1 LGRLYAAGI
10 FADFGTIAARACGT
24 RAFIGSTARTAA
36 TTAHLSAAVQYLR
49 LKESTKALP
58 RVEIQL

>member
-1 LGRLYAAGI
+1 
-10 FADFGTIAARACGT
+10 
-24 RAFIGSTARTAA
+24 
-36 TTAHLSAAVQYLR
+36 LSAAVQYLR